1 MKPSAGHRGCSST
14 GGGGGPMFIAIP
26 IGAKNTADRVM
37 ITRMVNSDRIDT
49 AFIWLPQVELFLDQ
63 LFNPRKQRHLGRLA
77 LDLYRVRVCKQSCGT
92 LETGS
97 GLHSRLFV
105 RRVHQARGRRPAVR
119 RTVEKM

>member
-1 MKPSAGHRGCSST
+1 METSAERRGCST
-14 GGGGGPMFIAIP
+14 PGGGGGLRVTGIR
-26 IGAKNTADRVM
+26 IGAKDTADRVM

-105 RRVHQARGRRPAVR
+105 LRWHQAQGRRP
-119 RTVEKM
+119 